1 MAIGDRHSQVRWRF
15 VRSHYKPRLM
25 GVASHRSFPG
35 GILPPEIQHVE
46 PENAAFQ
53 KKSPV
58 RGRLLC
64 RFHVKFQGCKVDFAL
79 SLYGN
84 GFALFFC
91 VCFFFFAR
99 KVLVMNLAC
108 HWQNATIA
116 EKRRQWVSLPMGLLG
131 PSWINRQ
138 PLFPGKGG
146 KWNMFHISS
155 SKGRL

>member
-35 GILPPEIQHVE
+35 GILPPEVEHVE

-91 VCFFFFAR
+91 VCFFSSPEKVSHELGLPLAKCHDCRKKEAMGFFT
-99 KVLVMNLAC
+99 NG
-108 HWQNATIA
+108 
-116 EKRRQWVSLPMGLLG
+116 SLRTFMD
-131 PSWINRQ
+131 
-138 PLFPGKGG
+138 
-146 KWNMFHISS
+146 
-155 SKGRL
+155 